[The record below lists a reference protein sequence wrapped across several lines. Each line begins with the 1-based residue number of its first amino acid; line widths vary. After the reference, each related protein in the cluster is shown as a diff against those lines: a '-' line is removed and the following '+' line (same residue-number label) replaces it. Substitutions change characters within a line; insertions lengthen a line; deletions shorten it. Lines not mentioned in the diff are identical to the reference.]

1 MLAALL
7 PMTVDKYTYNQQEQR
22 YEVYRSSP
30 ARRFGDAGI
39 MALIGFAL
47 FAAYLLVSGSVFNAP
62 TPKQLVLERRNARL
76 MDRIEYIGQKASR
89 QVDRLAELEMRDN
102 KVYRPIFGMDEI
114 PSAVRNCGYA
124 ATGRYAFLQQFT
136 NAGFLTE
143 TLRRQDVIERKA
155 VMQSKS
161 YDDVEKMASHIEDM
175 AKCVPSLIPVCPGS
189 GITITSPFGY
199 RLHPIFQ
206 SVFFHSGT
214 DISGPR
220 STPIYA
226 AADGVVT
233 EVKYSERGYGN
244 EIDIDHGFG
253 YSTRYAHLLSTNV
266 VQGQKVRR
274 GDQIATMGSSGQ
286 ATGVHLHYEVM
297 YKSQQINPAN
307 YFDKNIDPRTYMTMV
322 TPAAKINHR

>member
-1 MLAALL
+1 
-7 PMTVDKYTYNQQEQR
+7 MTLDKYTYNQQKQR
-22 YEVYRSSP
+22 YEVHRTSLG
-30 ARRFGDAGI
+30 RRFGDAGI
-39 MALIGFAL
+39 MALIGIVL
-47 FAAYLLVSGSVFNAP
+47 FAAWLLLACNVFDLP
-62 TPKQLVLERRNARL
+62 TPKQLVLERNNASL
-76 MDRIEYIGQKASR
+76 IDRIEYISQKASR
-89 QVDRLAELEMRDN
+89 QVDKLAELEMRDN

-114 PSAVRNCGYA
+114 PSAVRNSGYA
-124 ATGRYAFLQQFT
+124 AAGRYTFLQQFT

-143 TLRRQDVIERKA
+143 TLRRQDVIEKKA

-161 YDDVEKMASHIEDM
+161 YDDVEKMASHMGDL
-175 AKCVPSLIPVCPGS
+175 AKCVPSLMPVCPGS
-189 GITITSPFGY
+189 SITITSPFGY

-233 EVKYSERGYGN
+233 EVKYSDRGYGN
-244 EIDIDHGFG
+244 EVDIDHGFG

-266 VQGQKVRR
+266 VPGQKVSR

-286 ATGVHLHYEVM
+286 ATGVHLHSEVM
-297 YKSQQINPAN
+297 YKSQQINPMN
-307 YFDKNIDPRTYMTMV
+307 YFDKNIDPKTYMTMV
-322 TPAAKINHR
+322 TPASKINPK